1 MPQLKRARAS
11 LSLGLAL
18 TSKVN
23 RHRVPTLHHVRLQR
37 LENAPGLADEM
48 ARVLVER
55 EHALHPR
62 EREHDLAAERR
73 CTELSNAH
81 ARLEVGARP
90 RTSEFLREG
99 RRPEILE

>member
-1 MPQLKRARAS
+1 MPQLKRAQAS

-62 EREHDLAAERR
+62 EREHHLVRQRHAATHKPCVAALRHD
-73 CTELSNAH
+73 SNALTI
-81 ARLEVGARP
+81 AVLKDAGNL
-90 RTSEFLREG
+90 LR
-99 RRPEILE
+99 